1 MGIYLWKS
9 MFTWGTIPKNG
20 ITLNFSIRIHQFDN
34 FRIIEIFMVTLLKLP
49 GWKSGWYFLPSSV
62 SLGLHIRLQYTAYF
76 VKQKESSICF
86 LSQNET
92 DGLAR

>member
-62 SLGLHIRLQYTAYF
+62 SLGLHIRLQYKAYF
-76 VKQKESSICF
+76 VKQKESSLRF